1 MPLWFRGFFVMTAG
15 DGVGRVSSMK
25 RFLSLSLFIVVVSS
39 LGASDAHAQH
49 YRYMDSS
56 GNINFV
62 DSLSDVPRQYRE
74 QLVPPT
80 PTPVLDAR
88 QRRELQNRKEREAR
102 ERQRQIDAKKRE
114 LERVRRTVEQSQRA
128 RGGKPNSVPAPH
140 KGAAPVVREDQI
152 EVIR

>member
-1 MPLWFRGFFVMTAG
+1 V
-15 DGVGRVSSMK
+15 VSMK
-25 RFLSLSLFIVVVSS
+25 RIFVLSILAFTLAPLWACEV
-39 LGASDAHAQH
+39 HAQH

-56 GNINFV
+56 GNIHFV
-62 DSLSDVPRQYRE
+62 DSLGDVPRQYRQ

-88 QRRELQNRKEREAR
+88 QRRELQQQKEREQR
-102 ERQRQIDAKKRE
+102 DRQRQVEAKKRE
-114 LERVRRTVEQSQRA
+114 LERARRVLEREQRV
-128 RGGKPNSVPAPH
+128 RGGKANAVPAPP

>member
-1 MPLWFRGFFVMTAG
+1 
-15 DGVGRVSSMK
+15 MK
-25 RFLSLSLFIVVVSS
+25 RLLSLSFFIVAVSCVVT
-39 LGASDAHAQH
+39 ADAYAQS

-56 GNINFV
+56 GNIHFV

-88 QRRELQNRKEREAR
+88 QRKELQNRKEREAKD
-102 ERQRQIDAKKRE
+102 RQRQIDAKKRE
-114 LERVRRTVEQSQRA
+114 LERVRRAVERDQRV
-128 RGGKPNSVPAPH
+128 RGGKPNSVPAPP
-140 KGAAPVVREDQI
+140 KGGAPAVREDQI

>member
-1 MPLWFRGFFVMTAG
+1 
-15 DGVGRVSSMK
+15 MK
-25 RFLSLSLFIVVVSS
+25 RLLSLSLVFFTA
-39 LGASDAHAQH
+39 ASFWTCEAHAQR

-56 GNINFV
+56 GNIHFV
-62 DSLSDVPRQYRE
+62 DSFGDIPRQYRE

-88 QRRELQNRKEREAR
+88 QRKELQNRKEREAKD
-102 ERQRQIDAKKRE
+102 RQRQIDAKKRE
-114 LERVRRTVEQSQRA
+114 LERVRRAVERDQRA
-128 RGGKPNSVPAPH
+128 RGGKPNSVPAPQ